1 MPFVSEAH
9 FLLGVLDIPRPS
21 SVPGF
26 DHLQYVNTEGEG
38 LGDLDMQ

>member
-1 MPFVSEAH
+1 MPFVSEAR

-26 DHLQYVNTEGEG
+26 DHLQYANTERE
-38 LGDLDMQ
+38 DLDMQ